1 MPQMKSRKVFR
12 IYASLP
18 EEERQGFGLYLA
30 SPYFNSS
37 QRLIDFRNLLEQE
50 LVLQPDQQL
59 STAEVWGLL
68 PDVTT
73 EYRANGFDKLCT
85 ELQGAINDFLA
96 VQSFRE
102 HQATVAHH
110 QLQAYEEHGFD
121 EWIPGM
127 YEGLI
132 EKLGKDLERDPAG
145 LYAHAQML
153 HTYARHLFRVERMP
167 DISAL
172 TNIDRKVNEFYFAC
186 KLELAAAVDGY
197 NRKYHSGV
205 TLPYLDIVRN
215 VLAGDLSDYPL
226 LIQAQAH
233 AWLMTRHQDVAQ
245 YRKLRTLLAAHAA
258 ELPEE
263 EVKSLYR
270 HALNFCLARYN
281 AEEEDFEEESDAML
295 MILLENG
302 ILIDEGRLN
311 PIHMRNVVQLRLR
324 NGLVDWVETFLAN
337 WGTRLTHDHN
347 GCALR
352 YNQAVLAFYQGDFSK
367 CLREMETV
375 LRDLKA
381 DVYYGIDARVY
392 ALMSIFELNK
402 VADWDSEFESRLNA
416 LRLYLLRDQKIEETR
431 RKHRLE
437 LVKLFR
443 RLLSLQREVGTS
455 RRKKAL
461 ELLEIVKSLKPST
474 NREWFERQISGYM

>member
-18 EEERQGFGLYLA
+18 EEERQAFGLYLA

-132 EKLGKDLERDPAG
+132 EKLGKDLERDPAAM
-145 LYAHAQML
+145 YAHAQML
-153 HTYARHLFRVERMP
+153 HAYARHLFRVERMP
-167 DISAL
+167 PITAL
-172 TNIDRKVNEFYFAC
+172 TDIDRKVNEFYFAG
-186 KLELAAAVDGY
+186 KLELAAAVDDY
-197 NRKYHSGV
+197 NRKYNSRV
-205 TLPYLDIVRN
+205 TLPYLDIVRE

-233 AWLMTRHQDVAQ
+233 AWLMTRHQDVAR
-245 YRKLRTLLAAHAA
+245 YRKLRTLLAAHTE

-281 AEEEDFEEESDAML
+281 AEEEDSEEEYSGLLML
-295 MILLENG
+295 CLDNG
-302 ILIDEGRLN
+302 KIFHEGRLH
-311 PIHMRNVVQLRLR
+311 PIDLGSIVQMRLR
-324 NGLVDWVETFLAN
+324 NGEIDWTEQFLAT
-337 WGTRLTHDHN
+337 WEKRLTHDYN
-347 GCALR
+347 GCAQR
-352 YNQAVLAFYQGDFSK
+352 YNYAALAFHQGDFSK

-375 LRDLKA
+375 LRDAKA
-381 DVYYGIDARVY
+381 DVYYGIDARFY

-402 VADWDSEFESRLNA
+402 VSDWDSEFESRLNA

-431 RKHRLE
+431 RKRRLE
-437 LVKLFR
+437 LVKVFR
-443 RLLSLQREVGTS
+443 RLLSLQREPIST

-461 ELLEIVKSLKPST
+461 ELLKIVESLKTST
-474 NREWFERQISGYM
+474 NRNWLKRQVSGYL